1 MLNLKQ
7 KRIMKIKKEDI
18 TVINEG
24 DGNVMRVLN
33 GFGEFAVSYHEFKK
47 GTDFT
52 EVLKGLPGD
61 MCPCPHY
68 GYIFEGAC
76 RFIFEDGTE
85 EVYKT
90 GDVYYA
96 PAPHNAIV
104 EEDTRLLDFSPQHEH
119 DKLMEHVS
127 KIMSQ

>member
-1 MLNLKQ
+1 
-7 KRIMKIKKEDI
+7 MKVKKEDI
-18 TVINEG
+18 PIINDG
-24 DGNVMRVLN
+24 DGNIMRLLN

-68 GYIFEGAC
+68 GYIFEGAF
-76 RFIFEDGTE
+76 RFIYADGTE
-85 EVYKT
+85 EVYKK

-119 DKLMEHVS
+119 DQLMAHLAKV
-127 KIMSQ
+127 MQQ